1 MYQPINDKV
10 LPNYKYRGCLKNA
23 KVQTKVFLQ
32 NALSKRRSANMQ
44 QRVFSC
50 KFAAYLQNIFLLEHH
65 CMAASALW
73 KNFSIS

>member
-1 MYQPINDKV
+1 
-10 LPNYKYRGCLKNA
+10 
-23 KVQTKVFLQ
+23 
-32 NALSKRRSANMQ
+32 MQ
-44 QRVFSC
+44 QRVFSS